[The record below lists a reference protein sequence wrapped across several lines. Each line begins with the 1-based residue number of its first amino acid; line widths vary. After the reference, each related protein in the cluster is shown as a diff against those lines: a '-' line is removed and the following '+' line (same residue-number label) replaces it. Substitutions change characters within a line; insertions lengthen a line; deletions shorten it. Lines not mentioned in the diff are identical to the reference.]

1 MGPGLRDDSA
11 EGNVMNNTEKL
22 AGIFGGPSAAER
34 EQLLQQFYGKRLL
47 SSTGAGAGIGL
58 GAAALYHLLRGMK
71 PEGKKE
77 KKYPS
82 YGSGTPMIAKE
93 ANLRYDPSRPL
104 DMSLVGG
111 SGIMPQNRPAQN
123 GPFGGFNPESM
134 RQYVPFMQSL
144 TKIPFSSGSMYA
156 RVGQAMQAARPFETT
171 SAANSFA
178 PQQQMNPGIN
188 KNIVPAAPQP
198 FGFVNGMPN
207 NNQGP
212 FSTANNPFAIK
223 NSFDLNSLSESVGK
237 ALPTTMVPF
246 GAPNVPG
253 RGPAPSADPHPWRKS
268 WSTAA
273 NIGGAALGTY
283 AGAKL
288 INSLVKAKKK
298 RDRESALE
306 AARAEY
312 YNALGGKS
320 ASALDV
326 AFDRV
331 KQANMLSS
339 TASALWNTPQ
349 TLRTAY
355 LLTLLGAGGL
365 GAKYMYDRT
374 KNLTEGENLAK
385 AQASRART
393 KGLPPVWVD
402 PESLAH
408 IKSTVESDE

>member
-1 MGPGLRDDSA
+1 MGPGLWDDSA
-11 EGNVMNNTEKL
+11 KGNAMSNTEKS

-47 SSTGAGAGIGL
+47 SSAGAGAGIGL

-93 ANLRYDPSRPL
+93 ASFAP
-104 DMSLVGG
+104 
-111 SGIMPQNRPAQN
+111 MPQNPTGFLTQTNKTTDIRDMLGLPKGRTSMGGPAGPTLNPFQN
-123 GPFGGFNPESM
+123 
-134 RQYVPFMQSL
+134 RIV
-144 TKIPFSSGSMYA
+144 
-156 RVGQAMQAARPFETT
+156 
-171 SAANSFA
+171 
-178 PQQQMNPGIN
+178 PQQQTNPGIN
-188 KNIVPAAPQP
+188 GGVNNAPQQP
-198 FGFVNGMPN
+198 FGFVNGMPGTG
-207 NNQGP
+207 QGGLMGGGGP
-212 FSTANNPFAIK
+212 YSMK
-223 NSFDLNSLSESVGK
+223 VGFDLNSLSESVGK
-237 ALPTTMVPF
+237 MLPTTMVPF

-326 AFDRV
+326 AFERV
-331 KQANMLSS
+331 KKANMLST

-408 IKSTVESDE
+408 IKSTAESDE